1 MKKLLNIL
9 LMLIMFVACSDDTKE
24 IKEIVLDKGTATNQ
38 TIYSDETST
47 KEGIS
52 FTATEEW
59 TATVTD
65 ISTRAAE
72 GRVDWLEL
80 SRYDGGAGKFTLG
93 ITIEKN
99 DTGSDRKA
107 EIKIVCG
114 ETTITVVVEQKAITS
129 DEAGTDPN
137 RPQSKKKVKTI
148 KEYAEDNTLMTQTDV
163 SYDNK
168 GRIVKLNETDFE
180 FDTNNTTYLTYITS
194 FTYKKQDNGNLMIE
208 VKTSDDM
215 FYFFEYL
222 YCDNTGKVVRAKEK
236 DTNIPQGTPDDEHE
250 YEYDNQ
256 DQLFRTKSKEY
267 YNGPD
272 PIHNTSDFIWSN
284 RNIISYKSM
293 EYGDGEITYSN
304 IKNDANIDLAYL
316 VCFRNSTEL
325 LWHPHGVDYGS
336 ICGYFG
342 KRVANMPAT
351 VKGAYLTCEGNTEV
365 ENYTFEYK
373 RDAEGYIIEVNK
385 TYDFYKGSGEHKY
398 VIEYTD

>member
-1 MKKLLNIL
+1 
-9 LMLIMFVACSDDTKE
+9 MLVMFAACSDDTKV

-52 FTATEEW
+52 FTATEKW

-72 GRVDWLEL
+72 GRVDWLKL
-80 SRYDGGAGKFTLG
+80 SQYDGGAGKFTLTL
-93 ITIEKN
+93 TIEKN

-129 DEAGTDPN
+129 DEAGTDPDQ
-137 RPQSKKKVKTI
+137 PQSKKKVKTI
-148 KEYAEDNTLMTQTDV
+148 KEYDDKNQLRIQSDF

-168 GRIVKLNETDFE
+168 GRIAKLNITE
-180 FDTNNTTYLTYITS
+180 FKNKEDHKEFSNIS
-194 FTYKKQDNGNLMIE
+194 FSYKKQDNGNLMIE
-208 VKTSDDM
+208 VKCIATEEGKEDIDIDI
-215 FYFFEYL
+215 EYL

-236 DTNIPQGTPDDEHE
+236 DDDTPQGVLDDEHE

-256 DQLFRTKSKEY
+256 NQLIRTKTKEFD
-267 YNGPD
+267 NNAN
-272 PIHNTSDFIWSN
+272 IRETISDFAWNN
-284 RNIISYKSM
+284 RNMVSYKSTNPF
-293 EYGDGEITYSN
+293 YGNGEITYTN
-304 IKNDANIDLAYL
+304 IKNDANIDLAYF
-316 VCFRNSTEL
+316 VCFGNSTEL
-325 LWHPHGVDYGS
+325 LTFPHEIDKGS

-351 VKGAYLTCEGNTEV
+351 VKGTSREIRV
-365 ENYTFEYK
+365 ENYTFDYK
-373 RDAEGYIIEVNK
+373 RDAEGYINEVNIAS
-385 TYDFYKGSGEHKY
+385 YIKGYTSNDKY
-398 VIEYTD
+398 IIEYTD